1 MYYYAV
7 LQQFSAFYAF
17 MMEMLWDSDI
27 AVRHQAQ
34 SL

>member
-7 LQQFSAFYAF
+7 FQQFSAFYAF

-27 AVRHQAQ
+27 AAHRLAQ